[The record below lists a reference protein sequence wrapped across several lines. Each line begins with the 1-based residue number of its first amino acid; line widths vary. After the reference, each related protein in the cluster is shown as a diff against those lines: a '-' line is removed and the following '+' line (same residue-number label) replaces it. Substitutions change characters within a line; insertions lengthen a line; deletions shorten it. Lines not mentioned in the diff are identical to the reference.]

1 MVAGRGLSAGR
12 AVGRLIGRSLRGKL
26 TFVLDKK
33 RLWKRGRERSSG
45 GATAFRPAGRP
56 TLTSRTRAP
65 SFPPIRVLSSNCQRR
80 CRRDR
85 HRDGHKTTASPALP
99 AHHRTAGG
107 RMDTFCSSVC
117 PVANSARFGLTSA
130 ARPLPAAASGCH
142 DKTWRESERDGR
154 IQSRQLGRWKM
165 GNERKGVGRR
175 RRSGRTTCGHNG
187 VRGGNVGGGHRVCNV
202 WRGEDR
208 ERDLNKT

>member
-12 AVGRLIGRSLRGKL
+12 TVGRLIGRSLRGKL

-65 SFPPIRVLSSNCQRR
+65 SFPPIRVLSSNCQR

-99 AHHRTAGG
+99 AHHRT
-107 RMDTFCSSVC
+107 FCSSSVC

-130 ARPLPAAASGCH
+130 VRPPLGCH

>member
-1 MVAGRGLSAGR
+1 MSWTRNGS
-12 AVGRLIGRSLRGKL
+12 
-26 TFVLDKK
+26 
-33 RLWKRGRERSSG
+33 GREGGNDRQPG
-45 GATAFRPAGRP
+45 GATAFRPASRP

-65 SFPPIRVLSSNCQRR
+65 SFPPIRVLSSNCQRW

-99 AHHRTAGG
+99 AHHRT
-107 RMDTFCSSVC
+107 FCSSSVC

-187 VRGGNVGGGHRVCNV
+187 VRGGLNDGRRVCNV
-202 WRGEDR
+202 GR
-208 ERDLNKT
+208 ERERETSTKHRD

>member
-1 MVAGRGLSAGR
+1 MVAGRGLPAGR
-12 AVGRLIGRSLRGKL
+12 AVAVGRLIGRSLRGKL

-56 TLTSRTRAP
+56 ALTSRTRAP

-99 AHHRTAGG
+99 AHHRT
-107 RMDTFCSSVC
+107 FCSSSVC

-130 ARPLPAAASGCH
+130 ARPPSCRRAGLPPQNVEG
-142 DKTWRESERDGR
+142 EQER

-202 WRGEDR
+202 
-208 ERDLNKT
+208 